1 MKNKGREGE
10 KKKSDCV
17 GGENFNCEKKN
28 NNDK

>member
-17 GGENFNCEKKN
+17 GGENFNCEKNKI
-28 NNDK
+28 K